1 VSWRGGHQ
9 SALPRVCRFYA
20 GEAIM
25 ALLAITAALAALAS
39 ATRWTFAIFLTLQGR
54 VPNPTLILAIFFCH
68 ALKPR
73 SHFHA

>member
-1 VSWRGGHQ
+1 
-9 SALPRVCRFYA
+9 
-20 GEAIM
+20 M

-54 VPNPTLILAIFFCH
+54 VPNPTLILVFFCH
-68 ALKPR
+68 ALKFR